1 MVGADMAA
9 LYESLAA
16 DGVLETDAA
25 LLAEMRARIDEEIRK
40 LDEKWVD
47 LSSPLVTFLM
57 IGQ

>member
-40 LDEKWVD
+40 LDEK
-47 LSSPLVTFLM
+47 
-57 IGQ
+57 